1 VQIEEGKRDKGRG
14 QEIRIR
20 ETPARHQSYFIVV
33 ARDIGFILCFYP
45 LLPNS

>member
-1 VQIEEGKRDKGRG
+1 LKKAKGIEGRG